1 MLVPTVCRAVFL
13 LRRDDH
19 RVVRARK
26 WRMTH
31 IAGAFAALPV
41 CCRGDLRSPADDAPH
56 RKRTVG
62 RMISAPTTGRPHYR
76 RDEHCSSAFCG
87 SNSDTTDDRWSSL
100 RRERIQNPTSR
111 QVPAGIRQRAAEG
124 GGPYAPMAH
133 RKKTPARMSRGF
145 GFIRCARLPPGPSSR
160 RCARG

>member
-62 RMISAPTTGRPHYR
+62 RWLA
-76 RDEHCSSAFCG
+76 
-87 SNSDTTDDRWSSL
+87 
-100 RRERIQNPTSR
+100 
-111 QVPAGIRQRAAEG
+111 AAES
-124 GGPYAPMAH
+124 AEMVMAG
-133 RKKTPARMSRGF
+133 ARDRPTASEYVQ
-145 GFIRCARLPPGPSSR
+145 IIIT
-160 RCARG
+160 